1 MTALTTFLTNT
12 ASATLATAN
21 QLYSISGNP
30 ATVNVYNRVGTA
42 TGYGECTAQGTTSA
56 WAAGGS
62 LPAPTGKGFLFDV
75 TTLEGNQFAAAN
87 WNGTVRLN
95 CAQNGNAAPNAGT
108 LTADIIMRAYK
119 RSSGGTYTNIAVITL
134 AGQTIPSGFTS
145 FSLPTTAGSAMTF
158 STGDKLYC
166 DVFLN
171 VTANTNA
178 NATQDVRFNR
188 LSTDTGGSTGD
199 NNASL
204 VSPGYTSSIP
214 GSGMTITIDG
224 KNLLRD
230 GNSGAQTPIIS
241 YVALGTSSATPTVND
256 HTLGAEAF
264 RKKVTSTTNGANG
277 ELLINLYF
285 APTDGVGL
293 DVEEVGFFG
302 GNATAAANS
311 GVLFAHGL
319 YVHNPKVNTESIQ
332 FLLDLIY
339 N

>member
-30 ATVNVYNRVGTA
+30 ATTNVYNRVGTA
-42 TGYGECTAQGTTSA
+42 TGYGECTAQGTTGA
-56 WAAGGS
+56 WAAGGT

-119 RSSGGTYTNIAVITL
+119 RSGGGVYTSIVTITL

-158 STGDKLYC
+158 STGDKLYV
-166 DVFLN
+166 DVWLN

-178 NATQDVRFNR
+178 NALQDVRFNR

-204 VSPGYTSSIP
+204 VSPGYTSTIP
-214 GSGMTITIDG
+214 GSGTTITTDG
-224 KNLLRD
+224 LNLLRD
-230 GNSGAQTPIIS
+230 GMSGAQSSLIS
-241 YVALGTSSATPTVND
+241 YVALGSSSATPTVGD
-256 HTLGAEAF
+256 HTLGAETF
-264 RKKVTSTTNGANG
+264 RKKVTSYTTGTPG
-277 ELLINLYF
+277 EILINMYL
-285 APTDGVGL
+285 APTDAVGN
-293 DVEEVGFFG
+293 DIEEVGFFG

-311 GVLFAHGL
+311 GVLLAHGL
-319 YVHNPKVNTESIQ
+319 YTHNPKSSTESIQ
-332 FLLDLIY
+332 FQLDFTI
-339 N
+339 